1 MKKIKLFL
9 LVAVMSLGTGAIMQ
23 AQTKAS
29 KIAHISTQELVQEM
43 PQYQSAQSQLQKLEK
58 TYRTE
63 IEDMMKEM
71 KSMTEKFKSQADTS
85 TEKQNMSRSK
95 ELQSTR
101 QRVMKYR
108 QDAQKRLQ
116 KKEGELIQ
124 PIIEKARS
132 AIQKVARDKGYDYVL
147 DASEGASNVL
157 LADGYDL
164 MPDVKKE
171 LGI

>member
-95 ELQSTR
+95 
-101 QRVMKYR
+101 
-108 QDAQKRLQ
+108 
-116 KKEGELIQ
+116 
-124 PIIEKARS
+124 
-132 AIQKVARDKGYDYVL
+132 
-147 DASEGASNVL
+147 
-157 LADGYDL
+157 
-164 MPDVKKE
+164 
-171 LGI
+171 